1 MNSQEEIKKL
11 KEICTYLQHE
21 SVEIEGLKIFGSPYQ
36 PLFYNWGFQYHA
48 SRAEEIWSAIP
59 KDTDILITHGPPHG
73 ILDANSEG

>member
-1 MNSQEEIKKL
+1 
-11 KEICTYLQHE
+11 
-21 SVEIEGLKIFGSPYQ
+21 VEIEGLKIFGSPYQ